1 MNFYGNA
8 LVFSEEFFAQPNAP
22 TISSKSLECFECR
35 RSELVYELTKKTE
48 ARKLE
53 LDRSVPSC
61 EEQTKTNQLVSI
73 PAPLPTPA
81 PAPTPITV
89 VNDLIVEIPSIK
101 PTSDDEVIQK
111 PQMSTEQ
118 IEDLFNPNRPI
129 MFEVV
134 WNKDTLGDP
143 KKFRSGG
150 NERAKVFDELKSKK
164 LFALMFADLYQ
175 VNRQVLDQ
183 EASLHLK
190 EGQQLT
196 VKIYFQRYDNRME
209 QFGDSLYS
217 EKECIDG
224 LFKDGKL
231 TDAWE
236 TAGNSKG
243 KFSSLCAPLVTI
255 KMVLTENGTAIKS
268 ILLREE
274 NRLPYGPGLST
285 KLLTSQDVL
294 NGIQAIFK

>member
-1 MNFYGNA
+1 MGMIWLMPDDMAKTLNQQTNRFFFQNSII
-8 LVFSEEFFAQPNAP
+8 FSIHFAQYLHSL
-22 TISSKSLECFECR
+22 SSK
-35 RSELVYELTKKTE
+35 V
-48 ARKLE
+48 
-53 LDRSVPSC
+53 
-61 EEQTKTNQLVSI
+61 
-73 PAPLPTPA
+73 
-81 PAPTPITV
+81 
-89 VNDLIVEIPSIK
+89 
-101 PTSDDEVIQK
+101 
-111 PQMSTEQ
+111 
-118 IEDLFNPNRPI
+118 
-129 MFEVV
+129 
-134 WNKDTLGDP
+134 
-143 KKFRSGG
+143 
-150 NERAKVFDELKSKK
+150 KS
-164 LFALMFADLYQ
+164 
-175 VNRQVLDQ
+175 
-183 EASLHLK
+183 
-190 EGQQLT
+190 
-196 VKIYFQRYDNRME
+196 
-209 QFGDSLYS
+209 S